1 MFVKVENFGI
11 DSKSKRG
18 FEKGDMHIIIT
29 IESITIVPS
38 ILAFQLKL
46 IPMFFQ
52 MDSIRKFRKF
62 IWRWRSA
69 TIVVIIIGVRGVG
82 DNKGEKKLLIIDGEG
97 EFDQD
102 VFTLGNN
109 FRIKYEQL
117 LEAYN
122 GSHCTMVLIKNVTT
136 IIKGNRYLRA
146 QNYIILTKVVE
157 EVTQARLLQLHN
169 KL

>member
-1 MFVKVENFGI
+1 MFVKVESFGI

-18 FEKGDMHIIIT
+18 FEKGDMHIVIT

-46 IPMFFQ
+46 IPTFFQ
-52 MDSIRKFRKF
+52 MDSIRKFRNF
-62 IWRWRSA
+62 IQRWRST
-69 TIVVIIIGVRGVG
+69 TIVVIIISVRGVG
-82 DNKGEKKLLIIDGEG
+82 DNKGEKQLLIIDGEG

-102 VFTLGNN
+102 VFTFGKN

-122 GSHCTMVLIKNVTT
+122 GFNQECDNNNKRRSIFQGTT
-136 IIKGNRYLRA
+136 
-146 QNYIILTKVVE
+146 
-157 EVTQARLLQLHN
+157 LHN
-169 KL
+169 FNQGC